1 MIIGECGCIIELVMH
16 MKSNVNV
23 ERIVY
28 TSPTKMPNMDSHE
41 KHELYYLERG
51 KAKYFI
57 ENEIYQ
63 LEAGDMVFVPKGTF
77 HRNNSEDGKGGVER
91 LLFVFGDSFLGPDAE
106 KYIEEMAQYKHI
118 RVNKETLHKF
128 KEIFA
133 KIETEDKKR
142 DPDYR
147 ELERLYLM
155 ELLILISRHRIKDA
169 PTTLKPTHHII
180 QDAAKYISENYAS
193 ELTLQSLSEIYAMSP
208 GHFSKQFKKITGVGL
223 NEYINIARISAAEQM
238 LAKTNMPISAIARE
252 CGFNDSNYFA
262 AVFKRLKGITPKK
275 FSMISVKS

>member
-1 MIIGECGCIIELVMH
+1 

-28 TSPTKMPNMDSHE
+28 TSPKRMPKMHFHE
-41 KHELYYLERG
+41 KHELYYLEKGR
-51 KAKYFI
+51 AKYFI

-63 LEAGDMVFVPKGTF
+63 LEAGDIVFVPKGTF
-77 HRNNSEDGKGGVER
+77 HKNNSDDGKNGVER
-91 LLFVFGDSFLGPDAE
+91 LLFVFGADFLGPDAE
-106 KYIEEMAQYKHI
+106 KYIDEMKRNKLI
-118 RVNKETLHKF
+118 RVNKETLHKL
-128 KEIFA
+128 KDIFA
-133 KIETEDKKR
+133 KIESEDKKR

-193 ELTLQSLSEIYAMSP
+193 DLTLQSLSQIYAMSP

-252 CGFNDSNYFA
+252 CGFSDSNYFA
-262 AVFKRLKGITPKK
+262 AVFKRIKGITPKK

>member
-1 MIIGECGCIIELVMH
+1 
-16 MKSNVNV
+16 MKSNVNI

-28 TSPTKMPNMDSHE
+28 TSPTKMPTMDSHE

-51 KAKYFI
+51 RAKYFI

-91 LLFVFGDSFLGPDAE
+91 LLFVFGDSFLGPDAK
-106 KYIEEMAQYKHI
+106 KYIKEMSKYKHI

-128 KEIFA
+128 KDLFT
-133 KIETEDKKR
+133 KIESEDKKR
-142 DPDYR
+142 ESDYL
-147 ELERLYLM
+147 ELLRLYLM
-155 ELLILISRHRIKDA
+155 ELFILISRHRIKDA
-169 PTTLKPTHHII
+169 PPTLKPTHHII

-193 ELTLQSLSEIYAMSP
+193 NINLQSIADIYSMSA

-238 LAKTNMPISAIARE
+238 LAKTNMSITAIARE